1 MTDTANGDM
10 DADTANS
17 DDDTDE
23 IQYYTSTADGFDPV
37 TNRSE
42 IVFLYD
48 AVDTNPNGNPLS
60 ANNKPRIDST
70 TGEAVVTDVR
80 LKRYLRDQLDD
91 DGYGIYLRAASKAS
105 YTHAPG
111 RNELFQRVT
120 GLSKEEIDELAG
132 DTAATE
138 FTRSGT
144 DVRYFGATGS
154 FSEEFRNT
162 LGNRFPGQFIGPVQ
176 FSHGRSLH
184 EVVEKTETQK
194 LTTVVGSS
202 EDGFFDADADTDE
215 SDDDQDRKQTGTFAS
230 DNRLEYALIGFHGVV
245 NENAAADTNLS
256 ALDVRRLDSLCW
268 RALKNQTLTRSKMGH
283 TPRLYVR
290 AEYATD
296 DYHLGSLAD
305 GVALDDESLPDEQ
318 LRSITDVVLDA
329 TDLVDQ
335 LTQAAE
341 QDHIETVHVAVNQ
354 YLNIVVDGNQGGVS
368 VLLDAIEDAVGS
380 DALRVIDDPYEEH
393 AAVTDA
399 ATDSDSA

>member
-1 MTDTANGDM
+1 MTDTTN
-10 DADTANS
+10 ADTANS
-17 DDDTDE
+17 ESDADADVA
-23 IQYYTSTADGFDPV
+23 QYRTSTADDFDPV
-37 TNRSE
+37 ENRSE

-120 GLSKEEIDELAG
+120 GLSKDEINDLDG
-132 DTAATE
+132 TVAATE
-138 FTRSGT
+138 FTRNAT

-154 FSEEFRNT
+154 FSEEFRNA
-162 LGNRFPGQFIGPVQ
+162 LGERFPGQFIGPVQ

-184 EVVEKTETQK
+184 EVVEKTESQK

-202 EDGFFDADADTDE
+202 ETGFYDD
-215 SDDDQDRKQTGTFAS
+215 SDDGDSDDEQDRKQTGTFAS
-230 DNRLEYALIGFHGVV
+230 DNRLEYALVGFHGVV
-245 NENAAADTNLS
+245 NENAADDTNLS

-296 DYHLGSLAD
+296 DYHLGSLDD
-305 GVALDDESLPDEQ
+305 GVAMHGESLPDEQ

-335 LTQAAE
+335 LAYAAD
-341 QDHIETVHVAVNQ
+341 QGHIETVHVAVDQ
-354 YLNIVVDGNQGGVS
+354 YLDIAVGDEHGDPT
-368 VLLDAIEDAVGS
+368 VLLDAIEDAVGP
-380 DALRVIDDPYEEH
+380 DALRVIDDPYDEH
-393 AAVTDA
+393 AVVTDA
-399 ATDSDSA
+399 AADTDPDAA